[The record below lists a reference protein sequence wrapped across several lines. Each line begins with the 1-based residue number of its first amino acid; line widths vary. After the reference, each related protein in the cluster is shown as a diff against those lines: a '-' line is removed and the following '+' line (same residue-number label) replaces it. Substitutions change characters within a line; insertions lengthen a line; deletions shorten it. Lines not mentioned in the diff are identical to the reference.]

1 MKIIS
6 TTLFFFFFGLFIF
19 GFSQEKSL
27 QITFLGNSGFSMT
40 DGELNVYLDF
50 PYKSGAHKY
59 MEYDAKEIEKIPD
72 NSIFL
77 FTHKHADH
85 YSEKLIK
92 DIKGKFFGPFKFPKS
107 KGINLEE
114 LNALNE
120 DFQVEVFETS
130 HNFSFGNHYSML
142 ITWHGKKIFV
152 SGDTGEF
159 ESWAKLENVDLALT
173 NFWIY
178 RNAHDAGVK
187 VEAGIIGI
195 CHLYP
200 DAKIEAEFPE
210 NVKFLLT
217 QNEVIAL

>member
-1 MKIIS
+1 MKHYSIVLL
-6 TTLFFFFFGLFIF
+6 TLFLLISSLV
-19 GFSQEKSL
+19 FSQEKKI
-27 QITFLGNSGFSMT
+27 QVTFLGNSGFHLT
-40 DGELNVYLDF
+40 DGEMNVYLDF

-59 MEYDAKEIEKIPD
+59 MEYDAKEIEKIPE

-77 FTHKHADH
+77 FTHNHSDH

-92 DIKGKFFGPFKFPKS
+92 NIKGKFFGPFKFPKS
-107 KGINLEE
+107 KGISLEE
-114 LNALNE
+114 LNTLDK
-120 DFQVEVFETS
+120 DFKVEVFDTS

-142 ITWHGKKIFV
+142 IIWHGKKIFV

-159 ESWAKLENVDLALT
+159 EPWSKIEGIDLALT

-178 RNAHDAGVK
+178 RNAHEAGSK

-200 DAKIEAEFPE
+200 DAKIESEFPE
-210 NVKFLLT
+210 NVKFFLT
-217 QNEVIAL
+217 QNEVIEF